1 VPCAKRIKELQ
12 SEETK
17 EKDVEDGWVETE
29 SPIVK
34 VGKPGDD

>member
-12 SEETK
+12 NEESK

-29 SPIVK
+29 SPMVK
-34 VGKPGDD
+34 EGGAAN